1 MFFRNQKAVKES
13 KLLYHKSSKKEIEK
27 FKCRTASRPLMAIL
41 RYIGKRTFYQMKK
54 SKKKS
59 SEQQRRQKK
68 KQELVEKV
76 RTEGTPF
83 SEWNGATIVAWLE
96 LWVGMPQWF
105 VLFNFSHAF
114 SSQRDLSYNRFFTE

>member
-1 MFFRNQKAVKES
+1 MV
-13 KLLYHKSSKKEIEK
+13 
-27 FKCRTASRPLMAIL
+27 IL
-41 RYIGKRTFYQMKK
+41 RYIGKRTFFENLK
-54 SKKKS
+54 SKKNY

-105 VLFNFSHAF
+105 VLINFSHGF
-114 SSQRDLSYNRFFTE
+114 

>member
-1 MFFRNQKAVKES
+1 MDSDF
-13 KLLYHKSSKKEIEK
+13 
-27 FKCRTASRPLMAIL
+27 
-41 RYIGKRTFYQMKK
+41 
-54 SKKKS
+54 

-96 LWVGMPQWF
+96 LWVGMPQW
-105 VLFNFSHAF
+105 
-114 SSQRDLSYNRFFTE
+114 